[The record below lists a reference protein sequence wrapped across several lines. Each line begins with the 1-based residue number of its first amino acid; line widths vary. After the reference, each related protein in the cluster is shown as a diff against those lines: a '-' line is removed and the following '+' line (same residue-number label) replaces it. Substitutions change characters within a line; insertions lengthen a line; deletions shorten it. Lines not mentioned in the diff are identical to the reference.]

1 VSITTFPAGSW
12 AGNMVWV
19 APFLVEVLLPLL
31 MPPVLRFVDITLC
44 VLPLP
49 VVEEVGAGVM
59 EAEFPVPVCVGAVSF
74 EDAVGSGG

>member
-1 VSITTFPAGSW
+1 MSITTFPAGSW

-31 MPPVLRFVDITLC
+31 MPPVLRFVDITVG

-49 VVEEVGAGVM
+49 VVVVAGAGVM
-59 EAEFPVPVCVGAVSF
+59 EADLPVCVGVVSF